1 MAGLLARHGSIISDS
16 GVAPAAEW
24 GRPVRRGGV
33 AYV

>member
-1 MAGLLARHGSIISDS
+1 MAGLLARHDSIISDS

-24 GRPVRRGGV
+24 GRPVRRGGI